1 MPKCQNAERNSSG
14 IAKHRN
20 AENEKGWNVAMPTC
34 QHVIRNPTTKHQNA
48 STHKMRNIAKYIICR
63 ITDVMDSL
71 TLLVCKVRTFTSPHL
86 HFSEL
91 LLGVRAEGGSSENL
105 LHRVL
110 SWGSSVWRFTFLIAS
125 DSGTNFFHRVG
136 QKIVPPGV
144 DLASIRFDDLPS
156 TRTFCACT
164 QWSANNGC
172 LILLITDGILLVM
185 LCSMLYSSLRA
196 KGVSGMSSFPHQS

>member
-1 MPKCQNAERNSSG
+1 
-14 IAKHRN
+14 
-20 AENEKGWNVAMPTC
+20 MPTC

-110 SWGSSVWRFTFLIAS
+110 SWGSSV
-125 DSGTNFFHRVG
+125 
-136 QKIVPPGV
+136 
-144 DLASIRFDDLPS
+144 
-156 TRTFCACT
+156 
-164 QWSANNGC
+164 
-172 LILLITDGILLVM
+172 
-185 LCSMLYSSLRA
+185 
-196 KGVSGMSSFPHQS
+196 